1 MVLRHEYQ
9 ANDKSGQL
17 FIYITENAVSAVP
30 KLPIYGNSSAWE
42 KNFFPLKRRERIGNR
57 GYDGQNFR
65 DGHASSSSTGSSIST
80 SSRFLEKKVL

>member
-1 MVLRHEYQ
+1 MGE
-9 ANDKSGQL
+9 
-17 FIYITENAVSAVP
+17 E
-30 KLPIYGNSSAWE
+30 
-42 KNFFPLKRRERIGNR
+42 FFPLKRRERIENR